1 VRRVDERVNTGDAL
15 SNIEICNQY
24 SRTRGFSGDRFGK
37 NITATILVAC
47 THVRMYPLLYLW
59 KTDIRRKYHFL
70 MGMFLESVSCI
81 HLVSTST
88 GTRIYFVIIIDSS
101 TCIMLVDRTFPP
113 DTLSSGCSCGLRLT

>member
-47 THVRMYPLLYLW
+47 THVRMYVCTHYCTCG
-59 KTDIRRKYHFL
+59 KRTSD
-70 MGMFLESVSCI
+70 ESTI
-81 HLVSTST
+81 
-88 GTRIYFVIIIDSS
+88 F
-101 TCIMLVDRTFPP
+101 
-113 DTLSSGCSCGLRLT
+113 